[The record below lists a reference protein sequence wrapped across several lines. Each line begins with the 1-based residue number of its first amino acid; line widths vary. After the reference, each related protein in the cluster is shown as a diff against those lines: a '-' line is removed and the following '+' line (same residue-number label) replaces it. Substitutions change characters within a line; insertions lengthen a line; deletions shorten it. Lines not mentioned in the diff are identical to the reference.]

1 MKHKVIGSIA
11 VLAIAALT
19 AFNVNINTQ
28 ENGLSDISLDNVEA
42 LATEQLSSTPWTEYA
57 KSSLQA
63 TSYCCD
69 GYLVYTCFGTGWVYY
84 PR

>member
-1 MKHKVIGSIA
+1 MKRKILGSIA

-42 LATEQLSSTPWTEYA
+42 LATEQLSST
-57 KSSLQA
+57 
-63 TSYCCD
+63 C
-69 GYLVYTCFGTGWVYY
+69 
-84 PR
+84 